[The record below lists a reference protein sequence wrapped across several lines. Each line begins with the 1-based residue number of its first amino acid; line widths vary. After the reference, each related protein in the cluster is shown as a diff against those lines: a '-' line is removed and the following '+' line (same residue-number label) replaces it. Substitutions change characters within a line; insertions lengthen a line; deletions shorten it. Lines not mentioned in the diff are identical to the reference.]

1 MKAAVD
7 QEKCIGCGL
16 CVDICPVEAI
26 QIVNE
31 KAVVDD
37 SCIECGA
44 CIDECPTEAIT
55 LEE

>member
-7 QEKCIGCGL
+7 QEKCMGCGL

-26 QIVNE
+26 QIVDE

-55 LEE
+55 LED